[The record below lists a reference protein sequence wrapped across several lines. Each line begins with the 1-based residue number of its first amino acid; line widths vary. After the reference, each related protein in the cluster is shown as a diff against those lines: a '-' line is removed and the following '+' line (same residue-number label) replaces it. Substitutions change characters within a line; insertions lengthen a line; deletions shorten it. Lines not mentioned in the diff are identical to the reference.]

1 MNRNKALTERIALY
15 ASAKV
20 TYPVLFIIFLTTFS
34 ISVYQYINFTAEKQ
48 SYFVFSGYLST
59 FCVII
64 FYFSA
69 SYKAEISK
77 LLGWKIHSA
86 ILIRIFKFS
95 SNRKIENIIA
105 LF

>member
-77 LLGWKIHSA
+77 LFGWKC
-86 ILIRIFKFS
+86 
-95 SNRKIENIIA
+95 
-105 LF
+105 